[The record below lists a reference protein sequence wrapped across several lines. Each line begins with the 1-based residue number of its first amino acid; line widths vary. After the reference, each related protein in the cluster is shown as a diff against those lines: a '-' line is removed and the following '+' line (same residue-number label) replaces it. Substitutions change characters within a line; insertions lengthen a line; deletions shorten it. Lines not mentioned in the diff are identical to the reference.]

1 MRHVS
6 SSRLVIARSLVNAA
20 HAFVPEVSMV
30 VAGCIQALRVAAAAL
45 FSLLVLASA
54 CAGPPEDPRN
64 GLVGGRVLM
73 APGAGLA
80 NARVVVE
87 QLDLFS
93 DQPTR
98 VLMRL
103 GEATTDSDGYFEPIA
118 TQFHGGAL
126 LFRVQGGSFTD
137 PISQAR
143 IQRDASAELRAV
155 HWLELFEDRS
165 REIYVTPVHSLIEAR
180 FRYKATISKNGPK
193 SLEETYAH
201 FNAHFGAL
209 DWRTVIPADV
219 SQPAVSPTDEVRA
232 VLLLGGLAVLADGA
246 RNDSDAT
253 PQAVNLGTLVAAL
266 EADLGDA
273 LLDGNDANAL
283 AAGTGLELSE
293 CPSRSG
299 CTVRP
304 SACQLGDCRP
314 ACSLYVNTLRTLLSQ
329 ATAAFI
335 GTRAFPSKWNR
346 TTLGAEDART
356 LLDGIGRN
364 PDPDLFGDAC
374 VETVDRMPPTIV
386 WQSPGDE
393 QVFFRGQL
401 TISISASDDSGAG
414 VRAYFP
420 DLADEDGDLTNNVA
434 RTTLHPLVDGPI
446 TVIAAAIDPSGND
459 RRIQRTF
466 EVDNLSPVISLD
478 SAGYIVDAR
487 AWWTSSSASVL
498 RGTVAEEHLKALTV
512 LAGGVP
518 LAVTRSGATWSAT
531 LPDGVVSASGTA
543 ITIRAEDLAG
553 NVATRALTLRLDTT
567 EPVFEALTTSVRD
580 ERADTV
586 GFVGVTPTHSHDGPA
601 VSLGGA
607 GCPDVY
613 KYGYLLDEQ
622 APPYGGEIGS
632 RNPLRWSLQLI
643 DEGVGV
649 DPATTQYRVRVAGTG
664 GAVLRDWTPISGGD
678 IGSGV
683 RRFDLSLYRNG
694 ANGIAA
700 LGTTEGALEIDLRG
714 KDLFG
719 HEIAGTRCWT
729 HHPLG
734 APVHVSDAY
743 TPGTSGHPA
752 HPLSLNAHGLEST
765 RLQDLSSLLLNDD
778 STGASTMDSIIS
790 NGTAEV
796 VYLRVALTAPSTASV
811 NRTFQVVYEPLG
823 AEPTDESCEFS
834 SCSGAPA
841 PISVT
846 ESFPAMPTPFEVR
859 LYAADA
865 AGAPVSLVAPCMEPG
880 CINTATTRTYRLEAR
895 TSATAIPRYVATA
908 WLKQATAFRPSNAT
922 YPASPPFIEF
932 TLDSRAYTGMLMDS
946 SYCTR
951 TQARGIPRVT
961 YCVERAFYKRR
972 QSLASVLMTLET
984 ISDFMSAS
992 ATATT
997 TRSSIRS
1004 LPLEIPVT
1012 SYSTTEQ

>member
-1 MRHVS
+1 
-6 SSRLVIARSLVNAA
+6 
-20 HAFVPEVSMV
+20 MV
-30 VAGCIQALRVAAAAL
+30 VVRSIEALRVAAAAL
-45 FSLLVLASA
+45 VSLLVLAGA

-93 DQPTR
+93 DNPTR

-103 GEATTDSDGYFEPIA
+103 GEVVTDSEGYFEPLP
-118 TQFHGGAL
+118 TEFHGGAL
-126 LFRVQGGSFTD
+126 LFRAQGGAFTD

-155 HWLELFEDRS
+155 HWLDLFEDRS
-165 REIYVTPVHSLIEAR
+165 HEIYVTPVHSLIEAR
-180 FRYKATISKNGPK
+180 FRYKATTSKDGPR
-193 SLEETYAH
+193 SLEDTYTH
-201 FNAHFGAL
+201 LNAHFGAL
-209 DWRTVIPADV
+209 DWRAVIPADV

-232 VLLLGGLAVLADGA
+232 AFILGGLAVLADGA
-246 RNDSDAT
+246 RSDSDAT

-266 EADLGDA
+266 EADMGDA
-273 LLDGNDANAL
+273 LLDGNDANEIS
-283 AAGTGLELSE
+283 AGTGLELSE

-314 ACSLYVNTLRTLLSQ
+314 ACSLYVNSLRTLLSQ
-329 ATAAFI
+329 ATSAFI
-335 GTRAFPSKWNR
+335 GTRAFPSQWNR

-374 VETVDRMPPTIV
+374 VETVDRMAPTIA
-386 WQSPGDE
+386 WQSPGDD
-393 QVFFRGQL
+393 QVFFKGEL

-420 DLADEDGDLTNNVA
+420 DLPDEDADLTNNVA

-446 TVIAAAIDPSGND
+446 TVTAAAIDPSGND
-459 RRIQRTF
+459 RRVQRTF
-466 EVDNLSPVISLD
+466 EGDNLAPVISLD
-478 SAGYIVDAR
+478 NTGYIVDAR

-498 RGTVAEEHLKALTV
+498 RGTLTEDHPKALTV

-531 LPDGVVSASGTA
+531 LPDGVVSTSGTS
-543 ITIRAEDLAG
+543 ITIQAEDLAG
-553 NVATRALTLRLDTT
+553 NVATRAITLRLDTT
-567 EPVFEALTTSVRD
+567 EPVFEALTTTVRD
-580 ERADTV
+580 ERADTI

-601 VSLGGA
+601 VALGGA

-622 APPYGGEIGS
+622 APLYGGELGS
-632 RNPLRWSLQLI
+632 RNPLRWLLQLA

-664 GAVLRDWTPISGGD
+664 GAVLRDWTSVTGGD
-678 IGSGV
+678 IGAGV
-683 RRFDLSLYRNG
+683 RRFDLLLHRNG
-694 ANGIAA
+694 ANEISA

-719 HEIAGTRCWT
+719 HEIMGTRCWT

-734 APVHVSDAY
+734 APVHVGDAY
-743 TPGTSGHPA
+743 TPGIGGHAA

-778 STGASTMDSIIS
+778 STGVSTMDSLIS

-796 VYLRVALTAPSTASV
+796 VYLRVALTAPSTAPV
-811 NRTFQVVYEPLG
+811 NRTFQVVYELLG
-823 AEPTDESCEFS
+823 AEAVDESCEFS
-834 SCSGAPA
+834 SCSAAPA
-841 PISVT
+841 PVTVT

-859 LYAADA
+859 LYTADA
-865 AGAPVSLVAPCMEPG
+865 AGAPVSLVAPCVEPG
-880 CINTATTRTYRLEAR
+880 CVNNATTRTYRLEAR
-895 TSATAIPRYVATA
+895 TSATSIPRYVATA

-922 YPASPPFIEF
+922 YPASPPFSEF
-932 TLDSRAYTGMLMDS
+932 TLIGRAYTGTQVDS

-961 YCVERAFYKRR
+961 YCVERSNYKRR
-972 QSLASVLMTLET
+972 QSVASVLLTLGRVSGAMTV
-984 ISDFMSAS
+984 A
-992 ATATT
+992 ATATST
-997 TRSSIRS
+997 GVSVD
-1004 LPLEIPVT
+1004 PVT
-1012 SYSTTEQ
+1012 PSILLTTYSTSEQ